1 MSVRQIL
8 CVSTVVMIGAVASSA
23 PAVAE
28 PAELV
33 AENFRLQASNYNPVI
48 ADLDAALPR
57 ASVAAVVDS
66 ANRTGA
72 SCSPHPKAVAAFCW
86 ESGDNATTDWYPQGI
101 TTSADASPDGQYEG
115 KTVVLTSWYYH
126 GSGDNK
132 GVRISFV
139 DSTTRSSGPT
149 AHASALP
156 AGPEDFSYWQSRDQL
171 WTLAE
176 HPGHRSVLAVKASA
190 F

>member
-1 MSVRQIL
+1 
-8 CVSTVVMIGAVASSA
+8 MIT
-23 PAVAE
+23 
-28 PAELV
+28 
-33 AENFRLQASNYNPVI
+33 
-48 ADLDAALPR
+48 DLDAALPR

-101 TTSADASPDGQYEG
+101 TTSADAS
-115 KTVVLTSWYYH
+115 
-126 GSGDNK
+126 
-132 GVRISFV
+132 
-139 DSTTRSSGPT
+139 
-149 AHASALP
+149 ALP